1 MMDLSGQIALVTGGA
16 GYIGRKIADTF
27 LDAGCSVILVDRNVE
42 LLEKYQ
48 KDRVEFRNRIS
59 VLVCDFEREGY
70 EEVVDGFVA
79 QYHGKLDILVNNA
92 AFVGDSKVK
101 GWVDSF
107 EQQSVDTWRRALEVN
122 LTSSFVLTQKL
133 TKFLAHDQNGRVV
146 NISSMYG
153 FLGPYMKL
161 YDGTKMGNPAAYS
174 VSKGGLIQ
182 LTKWLSTTLAPSI
195 RVNVVSPGG
204 IERGQEKSFREKYIE
219 RVPLKRLGNEEDL
232 IGAILF
238 LGSDMSKYVTG
249 QNIVVD
255 GGYGII

>member
-1 MMDLSGQIALVTGGA
+1 
-16 GYIGRKIADTF
+16 
-27 LDAGCSVILVDRNVE
+27 
-42 LLEKYQ
+42 
-48 KDRVEFRNRIS
+48 
-59 VLVCDFEREGY
+59 
-70 EEVVDGFVA
+70 
-79 QYHGKLDILVNNA
+79 
-92 AFVGDSKVK
+92 
-101 GWVDSF
+101 
-107 EQQSVDTWRRALEVN
+107 
-122 LTSSFVLTQKL
+122 
-133 TKFLAHDQNGRVV
+133 
-146 NISSMYG
+146 
-153 FLGPYMKL
+153 MKL

-204 IERGQEKSFREKYIE
+204 IERGQEKSFKEKYIE

-249 QNIVVD
+249 QNIIVD

>member
-1 MMDLSGQIALVTGGA
+1 MMNLSGQVALVTGGA
-16 GYIGRKIADTF
+16 GYIGRTIADTF

-42 LLEKYQ
+42 LLEKYK
-48 KDRVEFRNRIS
+48 KDRTNFENKIS
-59 VLVCDFEREGY
+59 TMGCAFEQEGY
-70 EEVVDGFVA
+70 EETINDFIV
-79 QYHGKLDILVNNA
+79 QHHGKLDILVNNA

-133 TKFLAHDQNGRVV
+133 TKFLAHDNNGRVV

-153 FLGPYMKL
+153 FLGPYMGL

-182 LTKWLSTTLAPSI
+182 LTKWLSTTLAPNI
-195 RVNVVSPGG
+195 RVNTVSPGG
-204 IERGQEKSFREKYIE
+204 IERGQEESFKEKYIE
-219 RVPLKRLGNEEDL
+219 RVPLKRLGNEQDL

-249 QNIVVD
+249 QNIIVD